1 MEQTPRGVTKVK
13 PTIGIG
19 YTTYKRDDLL
29 QECLD
34 NIRLNTTSDYKLHIA
49 RDTDDDRRGI
59 ALRKNECLHHLQ
71 DCDYIFLFDD
81 DCYPIKKGW
90 EVFVIEA
97 HLASGEHHFA
107 YLKNSIHTAKN
118 YYFCGNKTTMS
129 FVTCGGVF
137 LSITKECL
145 KKVGGFWDEYDL
157 YGFEHYGYSFR
168 AFQAKLNSDLFMSIE
183 GLDEYLF
190 AYDYEDKNFQ
200 STIPL
205 EQRIEMSEKGKKLF
219 ALDAKVIWKP
229 IVYEKK

>member
-1 MEQTPRGVTKVK
+1 MNDTPK
-13 PTIGIG
+13 PKIGIG
-19 YTTYKRDDLL
+19 YTTYKRDALL

-34 NIRLNTTSDYKLHIA
+34 NLRLYTTSNYKLHIA
-49 RDTDDDRRGI
+49 RDSDEDRRGI

-81 DCYPIKKGW
+81 DCYPKKKGW
-90 EVFVIEA
+90 EQFLIKA
-97 HLASGEHHFA
+97 HQTSGEQHFA

-118 YYFCGNKTTMS
+118 YYFSGDITTKS

-145 KKVGGFWDEYDL
+145 KKVGGFWDKYEI

-183 GLDEYLF
+183 GLEDYLF
-190 AYDYEDKNFQ
+190 AYDYEDKEFK

-205 EQRIEMSEKGKKLF
+205 DERIELSEKGKKIF
-219 ALDAKVIWKP
+219 ALDAEVIYKP
-229 IVYEKK
+229 IIYEKK

>member
-34 NIRLNTTSDYKLHIA
+34 NLRLNTTSDYKLHIA

-90 EVFVIEA
+90 EVFVIQA
-97 HLASGEHHFA
+97 HLESGEHHFA
-107 YLKNSIHTAKN
+107 YLKNNIHTAKN

-137 LSITKECL
+137 LSLTKECL
-145 KKVGGFWDEYDL
+145 KKVGGFWDEYEL

-205 EQRIEMSEKGKKLF
+205 EQRIEMSEKGKKMF
-219 ALDAKVIWKP
+219 ALDAEVIWKP

>member
-1 MEQTPRGVTKVK
+1 MEQTPRGGAKVK

-34 NIRLNTTSDYKLHIA
+34 NLRLNTTSDYKLHIA
-49 RDTDDDRRGI
+49 RDTDEDRRGI

-90 EVFVIEA
+90 EVFIIEA
-97 HLASGEHHFA
+97 HLESGEQHFA

-118 YYFCGNKTTMS
+118 YYFFGNKNTMS

-145 KKVGGFWDEYDL
+145 KKVGGFWDEYEL

-168 AFQAKLNSDLFMSIE
+168 AFQAKMNSDLFMSIE
-183 GLDEYLF
+183 GLEEYLF

-205 EQRIEMSEKGKKLF
+205 DQRIEMSEKGKKMF
-219 ALDAKVIWKP
+219 ALDAEVIWKP

>member
-1 MEQTPRGVTKVK
+1 MEQTPRGVKVK

-19 YTTYKRDDLL
+19 FTTYKRDNLL
-29 QECLD
+29 AECLD
-34 NIRLNTTSDYKLHIA
+34 NLRLYTTSDYKLHIA
-49 RDTDDDRRGI
+49 RDSDEDRRGI

-90 EVFVIEA
+90 EQFVIKA
-97 HLASGEHHFA
+97 HEDSGEHHFA
-107 YLKNSIHTAKN
+107 YLKDNIHTAKN
-118 YYFCGNKTTMS
+118 FYFCGDTTTKS

-145 KKVGGFWDEYDL
+145 KKVGGFWDNYDL
-157 YGFEHYGYSFR
+157 YGFEHLGYSFR
-168 AFQAKLNSDLFMSIE
+168 VFSAKLNSDLFMSVE
-183 GLDEYLF
+183 GLEEYLF
-190 AYDYEDKNFQ
+190 AYDYEEKNFQ

-205 EQRIEMSEKGKKLF
+205 QERIDMSEKGKKIF
-219 ALDAKVIWKP
+219 ELDAQVIYKP

>member
-1 MEQTPRGVTKVK
+1 MTDKKK

-34 NIRLNTTSDYKLHIA
+34 NLRLNTTSDYKLHIA
-49 RDTDDDRRGI
+49 RDSDTDRRGI
-59 ALRKNECLHHLQ
+59 ALRKNECLYHLQ

-90 EVFVIEA
+90 EQFVIRA
-97 HLASGEHHFA
+97 HEDSGEHHLAF
-107 YLKNSIHTAKN
+107 LIDDIHQSKNF
-118 YYFCGNKTTMS
+118 YFCGETTIKS
-129 FVTCGGVF
+129 FQMGGGVF

-157 YGFEHYGYSFR
+157 YGFEHIGYSYR
-168 AFQAKLNSDLFMSIE
+168 AFEAKLNSDLFMCVE
-183 GLDEYLF
+183 GLEKYLF
-190 AYDYEDKNFQ
+190 AYDYEDKNFK

-205 EQRIEMSEKGKKLF
+205 EQRIEMSEKGKKIF
-219 ALDAKVIWKP
+219 QLDAKVIWKP
-229 IVYEKK
+229 IVYDKK

>member
-1 MEQTPRGVTKVK
+1 MEQTPRGVKVK

-19 YTTYKRDDLL
+19 FTTYKRDVLL

-34 NIRLNTTSDYKLHIA
+34 NLRLYTTSDYKLHIA
-49 RDTDDDRRGI
+49 RDTDEDRRGI

-90 EVFVIEA
+90 EQFVIKA
-97 HLASGEHHFA
+97 HQDSGEHHFA
-107 YLKNSIHTAKN
+107 YLKDSIHSAKN
-118 YYFCGNKTTMS
+118 FYFCGDTTLKS

-168 AFQAKLNSDLFMSIE
+168 AFEAKLNSDLFMSIE
-183 GLDEYLF
+183 GLEDYLF
-190 AYDYEDKNFQ
+190 AYDYEDKNFK

-205 EQRIEMSEKGKKLF
+205 DQRIEMSEKGKKLF

-229 IVYEKK
+229 IVYDKK

>member
-1 MEQTPRGVTKVK
+1 MEQTPRGVKVK

-19 YTTYKRDDLL
+19 YTTYKRDALL

-34 NIRLNTTSDYKLHIA
+34 NLRLNTTSDYKLYIA
-49 RDTDDDRRGI
+49 RDTDADRRGI

-81 DCYPIKKGW
+81 DCYPVKKGW
-90 EVFVIEA
+90 EQFVIKA
-97 HLASGEHHFA
+97 HQESGEQHFA
-107 YLKNSIHTAKN
+107 FLKDSIHTAKN
-118 YYFCGNKTTMS
+118 FYFCGDITTKS

-168 AFQAKLNSDLFMSIE
+168 AFEAKLNSDLFMSIE
-183 GLDEYLF
+183 GLEDYLF
-190 AYDYEDKNFQ
+190 AYDYEDKNFK

-205 EQRIEMSEKGKKLF
+205 DQRIEMSEKGKQIF
-219 ALDAKVIWKP
+219 ALDAEVIWKP
-229 IVYEKK
+229 IVYDKK

>member
-34 NIRLNTTSDYKLHIA
+34 NLRLNTTSDYKLHIA
-49 RDTDDDRRGI
+49 RDTDKDRRGI

-90 EVFVIEA
+90 EVFVIDA
-97 HLASGEHHFA
+97 HLKSGEHHFA
-107 YLKNSIHTAKN
+107 FMIDSIHTPKN
-118 YYFCGNKTTMS
+118 YYFCGNKTIKS
-129 FVTCGGVF
+129 FVTGGGVF
-137 LSITKECL
+137 LSLTNECL

-157 YGFEHYGYSFR
+157 YGFEHIGFSYR
-168 AFQAKLNSDLFMSIE
+168 AFKAKLNSDLYMSIE
-183 GLDEYLF
+183 DLDEYLF

-205 EQRIEMSEKGKKLF
+205 EERIVMSEKGKKTF
-219 ALDAKVIWKP
+219 ELDAEVIWKP

>member
-1 MEQTPRGVTKVK
+1 MNDVK
-13 PTIGIG
+13 KPKIGIG
-19 YTTYKRDDLL
+19 YTTYKRDGLL

-34 NIRLNTTSDYKLHIA
+34 NLRLHTTSDYKLYIA
-49 RDTDDDRRGI
+49 RDSDSDRRGI

-81 DCYPIKKGW
+81 DCYPKKKGW
-90 EVFVIEA
+90 EQFIIKA
-97 HLASGEHHFA
+97 HQDSGEQHFA
-107 YLKNSIHTAKN
+107 YLKDDIHSAKN
-118 YYFCGNKTTMS
+118 FYFCGDTTIKS

-145 KKVGGFWDEYDL
+145 KKVGGFWDKYEI

-168 AFQAKLNSDLFMSIE
+168 AFQAKVNSDLFMSIE
-183 GLDEYLF
+183 GLEDYLH
-190 AYDYEDKNFQ
+190 AYDYEDKEFK

-205 EQRIEMSEKGKKLF
+205 EERIELSEKGKKIF
-219 ALDAKVIWKP
+219 AIDAEVIYKP

>member
-1 MEQTPRGVTKVK
+1 MNEKSK
-13 PTIGIG
+13 PKIGIG

-34 NIRLNTTSDYKLHIA
+34 NLRLNTSSNYKLYIA
-49 RDTDDDRRGI
+49 RDSDLDRRGI

-81 DCYPIKKGW
+81 DCYPKKKGW
-90 EVFVIEA
+90 EQFIIKA
-97 HLASGEHHFA
+97 HEASGEQHFA
-107 YLKNSIHTAKN
+107 YLKDNIHTAKN
-118 YYFCGNKTTMS
+118 FYFCGDVTTKS

-145 KKVGGFWDEYDL
+145 KKVGGFWDKYEI

-183 GLDEYLF
+183 GLEDYLF
-190 AYDYEDKNFQ
+190 AYDYEDKEFK

-205 EQRIEMSEKGKKLF
+205 DERIELSEKGKKIF
-219 ALDAKVIWKP
+219 ALDAEVIYKP
-229 IVYEKK
+229 IIYEKK